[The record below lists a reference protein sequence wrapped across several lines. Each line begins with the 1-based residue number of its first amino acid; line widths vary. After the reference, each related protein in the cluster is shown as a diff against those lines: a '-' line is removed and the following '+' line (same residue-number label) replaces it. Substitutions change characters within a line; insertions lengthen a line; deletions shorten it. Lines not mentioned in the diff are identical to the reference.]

1 MREIAESQG
10 SDLLVIDTGDR
21 VEGNGLYDA
30 SDPKGKYLHEIL
42 KQQHIDLLSSG
53 NHELYKKKTSEAE
66 FLTTVPSFGD
76 SYIASNIDIIDPR
89 SGDLVPLGP
98 RFRKLTTK
106 VQGYRIMAFGFLFDF
121 TGNYNNTKVQR
132 VEDTV
137 KETWFQE
144 AIRDEDVD
152 LFIVLGHVPV
162 RSEEYEAVHSE
173 IRNARGNITI
183 QFFGGH
189 FHIRDYARYD
199 AQSSGLASG
208 RFMETI
214 GFLSID
220 DVKSSTPNF
229 SRRYIDNNLF
239 SYYHHTG
246 LNETSF
252 PTDHGRNVS
261 EMIQQARHAL
271 DLDFV
276 HGCAPKDLWVDRTP
290 YPGDDSIYTWL
301 ETEVLPQSIRNPSR
315 EGKSA
320 FAIVNTGA
328 IRFDIFKGP
337 FTQDSTFIVSPFT
350 SGFNYIKDVPLSTA
364 KRIVTLLNGA
374 SKILTASSLEPHGRY
389 CPMAP
394 PQQCA
399 YQASDKKVKPTT
411 QHPLMNQQHEQ
422 AVISELDPQVFPGYT
437 TIDDAGDDGD
447 DTVHSPI
454 DFYHVPNVI
463 QTLIQP
469 LGTDPSEEAALVD
482 LVYVDFIEPY
492 IALAA
497 KFSGLPVDLPADS
510 AVYMEG
516 TMSELIQA
524 WIKEN
529 WKCDTSS

>member
-1 MREIAESQG
+1 MRDIAESQG

-30 SDPKGKYLHEIL
+30 SDPKGKYLYDIL

-53 NHELYKKKTSEAE
+53 NHELYKKNTSEAE

-144 AIRDEDVD
+144 AIRDEDID
-152 LFIVLGHVPV
+152 LFVVLGHVPV
-162 RSEEYEAVHSE
+162 RSEEYEAVHRE
-173 IRNARGNITI
+173 IRNVRGNVTI

-199 AQSSGLASG
+199 TQSSGLASG

-246 LNETSF
+246 LNITSF
-252 PTDHGRNVS
+252 PTEHGRNVS
-261 EMIQQARHAL
+261 QMIQQARHAL

-315 EGKSA
+315 GGKPA

-337 FTQDSTFIVSPFT
+337 FTQDSTYIVSPFT
-350 SGFNYIKDVPLSTA
+350 SGFKYIKDVPLSTA
-364 KRIVTLLNGA
+364 KRIVALLNGA
-374 SKILTASSLEPHGRY
+374 SKILTTSSEEPHGRY

-399 YQASDKKVKPTT
+399 YQASAKKTEPI
-411 QHPLMNQQHEQ
+411 QHPLMMPNEQ
-422 AVISELDPQVFPGYT
+422 AVISEVDPQVFPGYT
-437 TIDDAGDDGD
+437 TIDDAGHDGD

-463 QTLIQP
+463 QTLSQP
-469 LGTDPSEEAALVD
+469 PGTDLSQEATLVD

-497 KFSGLPVDLPADS
+497 KFSGLPVNLPEDS

-516 TMSELIQA
+516 TMTELIQA

-529 WKCDTSS
+529 WKCDAS

>member
-30 SDPKGKYLHEIL
+30 SDPKGKYLYEIL
-42 KQQHIDLLSSG
+42 KQQDIDLLCSG
-53 NHELYKKKTSEAE
+53 NHELYKRNTSEAE
-66 FLTTVPSFGD
+66 FLITVPSFGD
-76 SYIASNIDIIDPR
+76 SYIASNIDIIDPD

-106 VQGYRIMAFGFLFDF
+106 IQGYRIMAFGFLFDF

-132 VEDTV
+132 VEETI
-137 KETWFQE
+137 KEPWFQE

-152 LFIVLGHVPV
+152 LFIILGHVPV

-173 IRNARGNITI
+173 IRNVRGNITI

-199 AQSSGLASG
+199 THSSGLASG

-220 DVKSSTPNF
+220 DVESSTPKF

-239 SYYHHTG
+239 SYYHHTS

-252 PTDHGRNVS
+252 PTDHGRNITQ
-261 EMIQQARHAL
+261 MIQQARHAL

-290 YPGDDSIYTWL
+290 YPSNDSIYTWL

-320 FAIVNTGA
+320 FAIINTGA

-337 FTQDSTFIVSPFT
+337 FTHDSTFIVSPFT

-364 KRIVTLLNGA
+364 KRIVALLNGA
-374 SKILTASSLEPHGRY
+374 SKILSTSRLESHAHY

-399 YQASDKKVKPTT
+399 YQASEKKVKSTT
-411 QHPLMNQQHEQ
+411 QLPLMPQRHEQ
-422 AVISELDPQVFPGYT
+422 AIISKLDPQVFPGYT
-437 TIDDAGDDGD
+437 TVDDAGDDGD

-463 QTLIQP
+463 HTLIQP
-469 LGTDPSEEAALVD
+469 SGTSLSEEAALVD

-497 KFSGLPVDLPADS
+497 KFSGLPVNLPADS
-510 AVYMEG
+510 AVYMEE
-516 TMSELIQA
+516 TMTELIQA
-524 WIKEN
+524 WIKKN
-529 WKCDTSS
+529 WKCDSV